1 MIENDI
7 CLELI
12 DKDVTQDNMMVSC
25 TYDIKANAKTLHE
38 IRKAICNV
46 GWSSTF
52 DGLSEGHDIDSTD
65 IKYVKVFVNYI
76 NDSSNSTYMFFDI
89 NIKLDLVFIASNHN
103 DVTCNTDSIVKCIAE
118 FCQLT

>member
-1 MIENDI
+1 MIEKDI

-12 DKDVTQDNMMVSC
+12 DRDITQDNMMVSC
-25 TYDIKANAKTLHE
+25 TYNINANAKTLRE

-76 NDSSNSTYMFFDI
+76 NDSSNSTYIFFDI
-89 NIKLDLVFIASNHN
+89 NNKLDLVFIASQHN
-103 DVTCNTDSIVKCIAE
+103 DVTGNTNSIVECITK

>member
-1 MIENDI
+1 MNEKDI

-12 DKDVTQDNMMVSC
+12 DRDITQDNMMVSC
-25 TYDIKANAKTLHE
+25 TYNINANAKTLRE

-76 NDSSNSTYMFFDI
+76 NDSSNSTYIFFDI
-89 NIKLDLVFIASNHN
+89 NNKLDLVFIASQHN
-103 DVTCNTDSIVKCIAE
+103 DVTGNTNSIVECITK

>member
-1 MIENDI
+1 MIEKDI

-12 DKDVTQDNMMVSC
+12 DRDITQDNMMVSC
-25 TYDIKANAKTLHE
+25 TYNINANAKTLRE

-52 DGLSEGHDIDSTD
+52 DGLSEGHDIDSTY

-76 NDSSNSTYMFFDI
+76 NDSSNSTYIFFDI
-89 NIKLDLVFIASNHN
+89 NNKLDLVFIASQQN
-103 DVTCNTDSIVKCIAE
+103 DVTGNTNSIVECITK